1 MDMRVLIPA
10 MMSVVVAGNV
20 LHGMEQQAANGN
32 TNNANAASVP
42 AIAARGQV
50 NRIEVPAVVR
60 VDLGGNGANRESTV
74 CCLADIVID
83 NKGDYI
89 VVGFKPLSE
98 KEQQRIRDNAI
109 KFNGEATLE
118 NSLLLL
124 RDGLIETLVGV
135 VFLIYA
141 GGKWI
146 IPHAVYYTNK
156 AWKSLKDK
164 FVACSNSYN
173 QQQKNDH
180 PDIVN
185 LD

>member
-10 MMSVVVAGNV
+10 MMSVVVVGNV

-50 NRIEVPAVVR
+50 NRVEVPAVVR
-60 VDLGGNGANRESTV
+60 VDLGGNGTNRESTV
-74 CCLADIVID
+74 CCLADIVIS
-83 NKGDYI
+83 NNGDVT
-89 VVGFKPLSE
+89 VVGIKPLSE
-98 KEQQRIRDNAI
+98 KEQQRMCDNTK
-109 KFNGEATLE
+109 KFSGDATLE

-135 VFLIYA
+135 VFLIYV

-146 IPHAVYYTNK
+146 LPQAVYYTK
-156 AWKSLKDK
+156 KSWNYIKGKYVTYRD
-164 FVACSNSYN
+164 YYR
-173 QQQKNDH
+173 QQENAR
-180 PDIVN
+180 PDVMN
-185 LD
+185 VD